1 MSIFFSHDTAL
12 EHLRSQAAER
22 EFPLCYAVPRHDVPR
37 GAALADAGLHAFGIH
52 ERPYHVLVADAAS
65 RGKSQLVRSHVCAA
79 AYPPGSFRRLTH
91 DLYVSSPE
99 LCFLQLAPSLPF
111 GRLALLGMELC
122 GGYALDADDSEGFR
136 RREPLSTAAALRRV
150 SQRFSGVKGAK
161 PARLAARFLVDGALS
176 PMEAAVV
183 LLLCAPTSRGGYGLA
198 PPVLN
203 AEVRLTRL
211 SARWPASRFCDLYW
225 PARRL
230 AIEYDSNRFH
240 VGADRIAR
248 DASRRAQLAREGVTV
263 LTLTWD
269 QVRDVIQFHEV
280 ALLVAARLQG
290 GFRCSRSD
298 WASRRAELRR
308 QVLPGRRLDW

>member
-99 LCFLQLAPSLPF
+99 PCFLQLAPSLPF

-136 RREPLSTAAALRRV
+136 RREPLSTAAALRRI

-203 AEVRLTRL
+203 AEVRLTRS

-240 VGADRIAR
+240 VGANRIAR

-269 QVRDVIQFHEV
+269 QVRDVTQFHEV

>member
-1 MSIFFSHDTAL
+1 M
-12 EHLRSQAAER
+12 
-22 EFPLCYAVPRHDVPR
+22 
-37 GAALADAGLHAFGIH
+37 
-52 ERPYHVLVADAAS
+52 LVADAAS

-203 AEVRLTRL
+203 AEVRLTRS

-230 AIEYDSNRFH
+230 AIESDSNRFH

-269 QVRDVIQFHEV
+269 QVRDAIQFHEV

>member
-1 MSIFFSHDTAL
+1 MTS
-12 EHLRSQAAER
+12 
-22 EFPLCYAVPRHDVPR
+22 P
-37 GAALADAGLHAFGIH
+37 G

-203 AEVRLTRL
+203 AEVRLTRS

-298 WASRRAELRR
+298 LASRRAELRR

>member
-37 GAALADAGLHAFGIH
+37 GAALDDAGLHAFGIH

-79 AYPPGSFRRLTH
+79 AYPPGSFRRLTR

-99 LCFLQLAPSLPF
+99 LCFLQLAPSLSF
-111 GRLALLGMELC
+111 GRLALLGMEFC
-122 GGYALDADDSEGFR
+122 GGYALDADDPEGFR
-136 RREPLSTAAALRRV
+136 RREPLSTAAALRRI
-150 SQRFSGVKGAK
+150 SQRLAGVKGAK
-161 PARLAARFLVDGALS
+161 PARFAARFLVDEALS
-176 PMEAAVV
+176 PMEAVVV

-198 PPVLN
+198 PPALN
-203 AEVRLTRL
+203 AEVRLTR
-211 SARWPASRFCDLYW
+211 SPARWPASRFCDLYW

-240 VGADRIAR
+240 VGANRIAR

>member
-99 LCFLQLAPSLPF
+99 LCFLQLAPSLSF

-203 AEVRLTRL
+203 AEVRLTRS
-211 SARWPASRFCDLYW
+211 SARWPGSRFCDLYW

-248 DASRRAQLAREGVTV
+248 DASRRAQLAREGITV

-298 WASRRAELRR
+298 WTSRRAELRR

>member
-99 LCFLQLAPSLPF
+99 PCFLQLAPSLPF

-136 RREPLSTAAALRRV
+136 RREPLSTAAALRRI

-203 AEVRLTRL
+203 AEVRLTRS

-240 VGADRIAR
+240 VGANRIAR

>member
-1 MSIFFSHDTAL
+1 MSIFFSHETAL

-240 VGADRIAR
+240 VGANRIAR